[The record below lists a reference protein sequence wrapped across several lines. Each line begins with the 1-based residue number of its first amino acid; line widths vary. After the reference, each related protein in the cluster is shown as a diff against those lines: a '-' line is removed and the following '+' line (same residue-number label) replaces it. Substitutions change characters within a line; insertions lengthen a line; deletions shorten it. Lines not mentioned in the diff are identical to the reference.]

1 MLSVGAVRSKNAKN
15 SAPAAFVAHHVVC
28 TDVPETSHFPPFFS
42 LVLLY
47 VMLDATV
54 GAVAFYLLGYGIAY
68 GDTVDAVTG
77 RNTGNGVIGTRWFAL
92 ADLPYGEGN
101 SQFCAWVFKR
111 FFFSRGNAE
120 SWENSL
126 MRMSLAVADNWFFQY
141 CFAAT
146 ASTIVSGAVIERC
159 SLSAYITARK
169 FNPFPPIFRQRLFL
183 TRRIST
189 PLFSPRLCTPSWP
202 TGSGAAPGG
211 WRPARRRAACPCL
224 GRA

>member
-111 FFFSRGNAE
+111 FFFFEGECRILGKFSY
-120 SWENSL
+120 
-126 MRMSLAVADNWFFQY
+126 ADVTRRRRQL
-141 CFAAT
+141 
-146 ASTIVSGAVIERC
+146 VLPVLLR
-159 SLSAYITARK
+159 RHRVHH
-169 FNPFPPIFRQRLFL
+169 RQR
-183 TRRIST
+183 R
-189 PLFSPRLCTPSWP
+189 CH
-202 TGSGAAPGG
+202 
-211 WRPARRRAACPCL
+211 RAMLAQRVHH
-224 GRA
+224 GT